1 MIVDVLAEDVRNGS
15 LMEFLYADDIVLC
28 GESLNDVMGKYG
40 KCKNAV
46 ERKGLRVNVDKIKV
60 GSCYLGRK
68 IVFRKW
74 IFLVSSERVGCNS
87 LQCTNCQRLFVVV
100 LLCLGR

>member
-40 KCKNAV
+40 KC
-46 ERKGLRVNVDKIKV
+46 
-60 GSCYLGRK
+60 
-68 IVFRKW
+68 
-74 IFLVSSERVGCNS
+74 
-87 LQCTNCQRLFVVV
+87 
-100 LLCLGR
+100 

>member
-40 KCKNAV
+40 KCKNAE

-74 IFLVSSERVGCNS
+74 IFLVSVVNGLVVILFSVRIVRGCS
-87 LQCTNCQRLFVVV
+87 WLF
-100 LLCLGR
+100 CCA